1 MKFCEFNYCRPDI
14 KEMEKQFAQLLQAF
28 TEAQSYQEQDQRMK
42 EINGL
47 REEFESMKE
56 IAGIRHTIDT
66 TDEFYTGE
74 QDFLDEVQPIYEGLT
89 AKYYD
94 ALCRSEFRGEL
105 EQKWGRQLF
114 CLAELTVKTF
124 SPEIIEDLQRE
135 NKLTSEYEALLAS
148 ASIPFEGEERNL
160 SQLLPFQQSTDR
172 QMRKKAYEAKYAFL
186 QAQEE
191 RLDGIYDELVKVR
204 TEIARKLGYSSFVEL
219 GYARMKR
226 TDYDAGMTAVFR
238 KQIAEYIVPLAEK
251 LRKRQQNRIG
261 LETLYYYDEDFNFST
276 GNALPKGD
284 AQWIL
289 DQAQG
294 MYGELSP
301 ETDEFFRFMVESQLM
316 DLISKKGKAGGGYCT
331 YIGKYKAPF
340 IFSNFSGTAYDI
352 DVMTHE
358 AGHAFQAYA
367 SRHYE
372 VPEYA
377 FPTYEACEIHSTA
390 MEFFA
395 WPWMELFFGEDGD
408 KYRFSHLTEMLTF
421 MPYAAAVDEFQH
433 VVYESPELTP
443 KERKQAW
450 REIEKKYLPGKNYE
464 QNSYLEEGGFW
475 QQQGHIFEDPFYY
488 IDYALA
494 QICALQFWKKSN
506 SGDEEA
512 WEEYIRLCKEGGS
525 KSFLELVEIAKLVS
539 PFEEGC
545 IQSVLADIE
554 KWLDSVEDSQL

>member
-1 MKFCEFNYCRPDI
+1 MKFCEFSYRRPDI
-14 KEMEKQFAQLLQAF
+14 KEVEKQFARLLQAF

-56 IAGIRHTIDT
+56 IVGIRHTIDT

-74 QDFLDEVQPIYEGLT
+74 QDFLDEVQPIYEGLV

-94 ALCRSEFRGEL
+94 ALCRSKFRGEL

-114 CLAELTVKTF
+114 RLAELTVKTF

-148 ASIPFEGEERNL
+148 ASILFECEERNL
-160 SQLLPFQQSTDR
+160 SQLLPFQQSRDR
-172 QMRKKAYEAKYAFL
+172 QMRKKAYEARFAFL
-186 QAQEE
+186 QSKEE
-191 RLDGIYDELVKVR
+191 KLDGIYDQLVKVR
-204 TEIARKLGYSSFVEL
+204 TEIAKKLGYSSFVEL

-226 TDYDAGMTAVFR
+226 TDYDAVMTARFR
-238 KQIAEYIVPLAEK
+238 KQIEEYIVPLAEALK
-251 LRKRQQNRIG
+251 ERQRKRLG
-261 LETLYYYDEDFNFST
+261 LETLYYYDEVFNFST

-289 DQAQG
+289 DQTQR

-301 ETDEFFRFMVESQLM
+301 ETEEFFRFMVEGQLM
-316 DLISKKGKAGGGYCT
+316 DLVSKKGKAGGGYCT

-358 AGHAFQAYA
+358 AGHAFQAYT

-372 VPEYA
+372 VSEYA

-433 VVYESPELTP
+433 VIYESPELTQ

-450 REIEKKYLPGKNYE
+450 RDIEKKYLPSKNYE

-512 WEEYIRLCKEGGS
+512 WEDYIRLCKEGGS
-525 KSFLELVEIAKLVS
+525 KSFLELVEVAKLVS
-539 PFEEGC
+539 PFEKGC

-554 KWLDSVEDSQL
+554 KWLDSVDDSQL